1 MFLIFLFIAIYIVL
15 IYLIFKL
22 LTATSSYFFLVDE
35 YFMSQIQDSTDKLV
49 ISFKNQSTN
58 KNNKSTNKN
67 NQTEDNNKPTDNK
80 KSILN
85 TYLRYDFFITLILGI
100 VWFIFPKIL
109 FNFTSQEL
117 SQLPRDFKYLG
128 QSLAIITLLSCI
140 IPVKTIKKSEKEKK
154 IVLSAKLF
162 CAIVILLIQL
172 IYLYYIPRFT
182 IYHLILVVLLS
193 VWSANSLSGLLNQKL
208 EREKDEFE

>member
-1 MFLIFLFIAIYIVL
+1 MFLIFLFLAIYIVL

-22 LTATSSYFFLVDE
+22 LTATSSYFLLVDE
-35 YFMSQIQDSTDKLV
+35 YFMSQIKDSTDKLV
-49 ISFKNQSTN
+49 INFKNQKSS
-58 KNNKSTNKN
+58 KNNTS
-67 NQTEDNNKPTDNK
+67 QDNK

-85 TYLRYDFFITLILGI
+85 TYLRYDFFMTLILGI

-109 FNFTSQEL
+109 FNFTAMEL
-117 SQLPRDFKYLG
+117 SQLPADFKYLG

-140 IPVKTIKKSEKEKK
+140 LPVKTIKKTEKEKK
-154 IVLSAKLF
+154 IVLGTKLF
-162 CAIVILLIQL
+162 CAIIILITQL

-208 EREKDEFE
+208 QRVNKDFE

>member
-1 MFLIFLFIAIYIVL
+1 MFLIFLFLAIYIVL

-22 LTATSSYFFLVDE
+22 LTVTSSYFFLVDE
-35 YFMSQIQDSTDKLV
+35 YFMSQIKDSTDKLV

-58 KNNKSTNKN
+58 K
-67 NQTEDNNKPTDNK
+67 NNKPTDNK

-117 SQLPRDFKYLG
+117 SQLPSDFKYLG

>member
-1 MFLIFLFIAIYIVL
+1 MFLIFLFLAIYIVL

-22 LTATSSYFFLVDE
+22 LTGISSYFLLIDE
-35 YFMSQIQDSTDKLV
+35 YFMSQIQNSTDKLV
-49 ISFKNQSTN
+49 ISFKNKSTN
-58 KNNKSTNKN
+58 ENNKSQNNKN
-67 NQTEDNNKPTDNK
+67 Y
-80 KSILN
+80 ILN

-109 FNFTSQEL
+109 FNFTYQEL
-117 SQLPRDFKYLG
+117 SQLPGDFKYLG

-140 IPVKTIKKSEKEKK
+140 TPIKTIKKTEKEKK
-154 IVLSAKLF
+154 IVLAAKLF

-182 IYHLILVVLLS
+182 IYHIILVVLLA
-193 VWSANSLSGLLNQKL
+193 VWSANSLSGLLNYKL
-208 EREKDEFE
+208 VREKNDFE